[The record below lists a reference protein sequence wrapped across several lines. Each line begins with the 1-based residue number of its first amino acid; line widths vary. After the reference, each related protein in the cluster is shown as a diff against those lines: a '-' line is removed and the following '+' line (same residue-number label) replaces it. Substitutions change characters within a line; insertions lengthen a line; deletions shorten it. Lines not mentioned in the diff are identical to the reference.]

1 MSTKNKEILMNIRCQ
16 TLSDFRWYKDTF
28 LSKLYQLDN
37 CTQTFWNE
45 RFISGLPKLFGE
57 KVKQKLKD
65 FYGTLDYNHFTFGQ
79 IIQTINMTALL
90 ICSDMKL

>member
-1 MSTKNKEILMNIRCQ
+1 MNLRYP
-16 TLSDFRWYKDTF
+16 TLLDFRWYKDTF

-37 CTQTFWNE
+37 CTQTFWKEN
-45 RFISGLPKLFGE
+45 FISDLPKLFEE

-65 FYGTLDYNHFTFGQ
+65 FYKTLDYNYFTLGQ
-79 IIQTINMTALL
+79 IIQTINMTTLQ